1 MEKHR
6 IKKIVLAG
14 GTGFVGKYF
23 SEQFKALGYQVVII
37 SRNNAHIQW
46 DNIQEIEE
54 ALNNAEMLINLAGK
68 SVNCRYNQANK
79 DEILR
84 SRTATTKILGNAI
97 LKCNHPPKI
106 WINSSTATIY
116 RHAMDRSMTEND
128 GEIGSGFSVDVAKS
142 WEQTFFNFDLPQ
154 TRQIALRMAIVLGA
168 GGGVMRPFVNLVR
181 FGLGGRQGSGKQMFS
196 WIHLEDLFN
205 IVLFLQTSEGL
216 SGVFNCSSPNPID
229 NTTLM
234 KALRKEMGTSIGLPS
249 PEWILKL
256 GALVIGTET
265 ELILKSRW
273 VTPEKLLRAGYQFKF
288 PIIEKALANI
298 LKN

>member
-1 MEKHR
+1 METHR
-6 IKKIVLAG
+6 NKKIVLAG

-46 DNIQEIEE
+46 DNHEEIEE
-54 ALNNAEMLINLAGK
+54 ALDDAEMLINLAGK

-84 SRTATTKILGNAI
+84 SRIATTIALGNAI
-97 LKCNHPPKI
+97 IKCNRPPII

-116 RHAMDRSMTEND
+116 RHAMDRPMTEND
-128 GEIGSGFSVDVAKS
+128 GEIGSGFSVNVAAK
-142 WEQTFFNFDLPQ
+142 WEQAFFDFNLPH

-168 GGGVMRPFVNLVR
+168 GGGVMKPFVNLVR
-181 FGLGGRQGSGKQMFS
+181 FGLGGKQGSGKQMFS
-196 WIHLEDLFN
+196 WIHLEDLFD
-205 IVLFLQTSEGL
+205 IVLFLQSQENL

-229 NTTLM
+229 NATLM
-234 KALRKEMGTSIGLPS
+234 KALRKEMGVKVGLPS
-249 PEWILKL
+249 PEWMLKM
-256 GALVIGTET
+256 GAVFIGTET

-273 VTPEKLLRAGYQFKF
+273 VVPEKLVEAGYQFKF
-288 PIIEKALANI
+288 PVIDKALANI
-298 LKN
+298 LKD